1 MGGMRKVIKTGDNAQ
16 SQGTIIQGF
25 ENQLITIAQLKAALG
40 LTPQILTPPAGG
52 GSSGSL
58 VPGPGLSG
66 GGPLIGAVPLYL
78 TAPVH
83 DLMGDSA
90 AGGDG
95 DPGPPGARGADGAP
109 GPNGPAVFLAAADGE
124 DGWGPVPGGPG
135 PQGNPGASGT
145 NGPIVFVMGE
155 DGSEG
160 DIGPPGTAGASAVGA
175 MLFVG
180 SATVAGAA
188 VTNFSI
194 SGLNLDV
201 DQEYYLRVK
210 LKNATAST
218 VTLSLFFNAD
228 TTATN
233 YDRQTLSQTATTTS
247 GARANTATIAG
258 MNASLNTTFTLRIV
272 RSADGFVVSI
282 SEQVRDVSSTVSLQ
296 LIGHSWRTLAT
307 NVTGLTFQA
316 DVATSIAIGSSM
328 KVWKITG

>member
-83 DLMGDSA
+83 DLMGGD
-90 AGGDG
+90 GGSDG
-95 DPGPPGARGADGAP
+95 DPGPPGLRGTDGVI
-109 GPNGPAVFLAAADGE
+109 GKDGQIVFLQGPDGE
-124 DGWGPVPGGPG
+124 DGWGAVPGGPG
-135 PQGNPGASGT
+135 PQGNTGASGT
-145 NGPIVFVMGE
+145 NGPVVFVMGE

-160 DIGPPGTAGASAVGA
+160 DFGPPGVPGAAAVGA

-180 SATVAGAA
+180 TSAVAGAA
-188 VTNFSI
+188 ATTLPLT
-194 SGLNLDV
+194 GLNLDT
-201 DQEYYLRVK
+201 DQEYYVRIK
-210 LKNATAST
+210 ITNATASNSNI
-218 VTLSLFFNAD
+218 SLFFNAD
-228 TTATN
+228 TTAAN
-233 YDRQTLSQTATTTS
+233 YDSDIFTGNGVTLS
-247 GARANTATIAG
+247 GARANNAIVTV
-258 MNASLNTTFTLRIV
+258 MSASLSNTISLRIV
-272 RSADGFVVSI
+272 RSADGFVVTTMDMA
-282 SEQVRDVSSTVSLQ
+282 RNPSSGITYQ
-296 LIGHSWRTLAT
+296 CTAHSWRTLAT
-307 NVTGLTFQA
+307 NVTGLTISSS
-316 DVATSIAIGSSM
+316 VASALAIGCSI